1 MTQLL
6 DTHFN
11 DEELLMLF
19 EILYCLNS
27 HKEVITKISEDMD
40 VENETVEYL
49 LQKVAEVMDIV
60 VDN

>member
-27 HKEVITKISEDMD
+27 HKEVVNKISEDMD